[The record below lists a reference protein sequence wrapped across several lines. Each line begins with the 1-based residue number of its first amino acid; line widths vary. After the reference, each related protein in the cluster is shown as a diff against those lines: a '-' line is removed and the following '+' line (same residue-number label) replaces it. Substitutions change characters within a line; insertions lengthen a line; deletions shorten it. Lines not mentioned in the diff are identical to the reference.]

1 MTRKTLIALGFIL
14 TVVLLNV
21 GVAGAQAPQGAGSSA
36 SARLLPGEKTW
47 SSGAPSYEFGTNDT
61 IDYGSPNVDT
71 LPSVQ
76 SDLKKGGLTLDRVW
90 SYGGDSDAYITSK
103 VTAANNAGMTCL
115 LMLGQTNN
123 LTWLKHVVRLTEPM
137 GCHLFEFGNEPDN
150 GGSLQGTIA
159 NYTRQWISAIPVL
172 RSMPQCE
179 KNGVPHVYKCAFGG
193 PAVTWSASNNTNTNT
208 KYPDDMSYFLGT
220 AKAAGV
226 LPDFVTYHD
235 YPCLKATSP
244 SQCVSMTPA
253 DFRWN
258 YNTVLSDEKTQLG
271 HYIPTGM
278 TEYNFDP
285 GSGNL
290 YNWAG
295 DSTFVYRWTT
305 TAIDSIV
312 SLHIAFANQFTSLN
326 FSGYGDLDMFHDAAP
341 YGPKPQFRAM
351 AAAVEK
357 YRGPST
363 LAIPNPLP

>member
-1 MTRKTLIALGFIL
+1 MMRKMSIALGLAL

-21 GVAGAQAPQGAGSSA
+21 GVAGASSA
-36 SARLLPGEKTW
+36 STPLLPGEKTW

-61 IDYGSPNVDT
+61 IDYSSPNVDT

-76 SDLKKGGLTLDRVW
+76 ADIKAGGLTLMRVW

-115 LMLGQTNN
+115 FMLGQTND
-123 LTWLKHVVRLTEPM
+123 LTWLKHVVKLTEPM

-159 NYTRQWISAIPVL
+159 KYTRQWISAVPVL

-179 KNGVPHVYKCAFGG
+179 TNGVADVNKCAFGG
-193 PAVTWSASNNTNTNT
+193 PAVTWSASDNTNKDPN
-208 KYPDDMSYFLGT
+208 YRDDISYFLGT

-235 YPCLKATSP
+235 YPCLKATSTT
-244 SQCVSMTPA
+244 QCLSMTPG
-253 DFRWN
+253 DFQWN
-258 YNTVLSDEKTQLG
+258 YNTVRSDEKTQLG

-290 YNWAG
+290 YAWCDDG
-295 DSTFVYRWTT
+295 SFLKQWTQ
-305 TAIDSIV
+305 TALDAIV

-326 FSGYGDLDMFHDAAP
+326 YSGYGCLDMFHHSAP
-341 YGPKPQFRAM
+341 YAPKPQFKAM
-351 AAAVEK
+351 VAEVEK
-357 YRGPST
+357 YGGP
-363 LAIPNPLP
+363 